1 MVYMP
6 TLHHT
11 GHFLVSRGKM
21 ELGDD
26 GRFVQAAT
34 TLIQGVNFSFTN
46 SESLGGK
53 WSVHNRLWDI
63 LAKNEE
69 LESVKPIDT

>member
-6 TLHHT
+6 MLHHT

-21 ELGDD
+21 ELGD

-34 TLIQGVNFSFTN
+34 TLIQGVNFSFTH
-46 SESLGGK
+46 SKSLGGK
-53 WSVHNRLWDI
+53 
-63 LAKNEE
+63 
-69 LESVKPIDT
+69 